1 MRLHIFKVLGHS
13 LGRFVDRK
21 SLLKLL
27 DQMNTIDNLIVIG
40 DYWSD
45 VR

>member
-1 MRLHIFKVLGHS
+1 MRLCIFKVLDHG
-13 LGRFVDRK
+13 LGRFIDRK

-27 DQMNTIDNLIVIG
+27 DQVNTIDNLIVIG